1 MTLSSVF
8 HIFDVWTKL
17 FVDEYMAYMALCIE
31 ENRSD
36 TEKNQHVQYVAHGL
50 PRVENSSTVS
60 AKEKKH
66 VSLYL

>member
-1 MTLSSVF
+1 
-8 HIFDVWTKL
+8 
-17 FVDEYMAYMALCIE
+17 MAYMALCIE

-60 AKEKKH
+60 AKEKKTRFS
-66 VSLYL
+66 VFVNTFP